1 MKKELSEGIG
11 FLTAKQMEHVFKIIQ
26 QSMPHIKNTQQEEIE
41 LDVDQLDPNTLLQ
54 LYNFVVQ
61 KTDKK
66 KPRPLSTTAAGPTK
80 KKKRKPLTE
89 AEQSRQI
96 AEIEEKLREFNQ
108 ATSGGA
114 AVPHNI
120 AASDDSSSGDDED
133 DASSDSSSE
142 EE

>member
-1 MKKELSEGIG
+1 
-11 FLTAKQMEHVFKIIQ
+11 
-26 QSMPHIKNTQQEEIE
+26 
-41 LDVDQLDPNTLLQ
+41 LQ